1 MKLPA
6 SSRLIYRLLSRSDE
20 DKKLLTILY
29 TNPINREFF
38 PNGALSD
45 NQIPAMIERFIGGY
59 EIHKTPIF
67 LVFDKANNFIGRSG
81 FIYTNE
87 LNIVEMGYVLD
98 HKSWG
103 KGYATE
109 IAKAQLEWAKN
120 NSNYNEVFA
129 ITGIDHLA
137 SIAIMK
143 KVGMEY
149 IENKNLKGIECVLYK
164 INLS

>member
-20 DKKLLTILY
+20 DKKLLTILD

-67 LVFDKANNFIGRSG
+67 LVFDKANNFIGRVG
-81 FIYTNE
+81 LFYTEE
-87 LNIVEMGYVLD
+87 LDAIGIGYFVD
-98 HKSWG
+98 RKCWG
-103 KGYATE
+103 KGYASEMTKTLLCLLKKLY
-109 IAKAQLEWAKN
+109 I
-120 NSNYNEVFA
+120 F
-129 ITGIDHLA
+129 
-137 SIAIMK
+137 IAIIVITKFITMYSK
-143 KVGMEY
+143 A
-149 IENKNLKGIECVLYK
+149 K
-164 INLS
+164 IKLL

>member
-1 MKLPA
+1 MKLPI
-6 SSRLIYRLLSRSDE
+6 SSRLTYRLLTRSDE
-20 DKKLLTILY
+20 DKKLLTILD

-45 NQIPAMIERFIGGY
+45 NQIPEMIERFVGGY
-59 EIHKTPIF
+59 EKHKTPIF
-67 LVFDKANNFIGRSG
+67 IVFDKDNNFIGRAG
-81 FIYTNE
+81 FAYTNE
-87 LNIVEMGYVLD
+87 LDAIEIGYVLD

-109 IAKAQLEWAKN
+109 ITKTLLDWAKDN
-120 NSNYNEVFA
+120 LKYDEIFAFTGSN
-129 ITGIDHLA
+129 HLA

-143 KVGMEY
+143 KVGMDY

-164 INLS
+164 VILN